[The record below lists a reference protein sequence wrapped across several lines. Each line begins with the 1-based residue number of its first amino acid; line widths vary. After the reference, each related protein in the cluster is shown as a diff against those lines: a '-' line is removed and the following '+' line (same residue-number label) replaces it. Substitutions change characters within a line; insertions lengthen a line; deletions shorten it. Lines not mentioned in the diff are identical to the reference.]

1 MITRRVS
8 FALVFACLA
17 LLGGFTHASDRDCG
31 TNVVD
36 AVGAFFRLEDFYYP
50 YPKEGGKLIA
60 QSCKSWPADPTKTIA
75 AFVYDDGHLQ
85 KKFLLALVSSA
96 TNAVVSSYSDW
107 MPEEDA
113 VTRIGRGSVKLDT
126 APYVLSKKTGAFG
139 VVFDINWLPCAV
151 EGGTSQ
157 ELQLF
162 IADGNRIRPIFESSL
177 PIYYWRRETT
187 DCFNPGRTFSTPITV
202 QVLKSASNGFF
213 DLKLTARESEDIDSP
228 PHEIL
233 KRSFSYTVKYDGK
246 NYDLFPWSV
255 KFSCW
260 YDGSTCTSP

>member
-1 MITRRVS
+1 
-8 FALVFACLA
+8 
-17 LLGGFTHASDRDCG
+17 
-31 TNVVD
+31 
-36 AVGAFFRLEDFYYP
+36 VGAFFRLEDFYYP

-85 KKFLLALVSSA
+85 KKFLL
-96 TNAVVSSYSDW
+96 
-107 MPEEDA
+107 
-113 VTRIGRGSVKLDT
+113 
-126 APYVLSKKTGAFG
+126 
-139 VVFDINWLPCAV
+139 
-151 EGGTSQ
+151 SQ